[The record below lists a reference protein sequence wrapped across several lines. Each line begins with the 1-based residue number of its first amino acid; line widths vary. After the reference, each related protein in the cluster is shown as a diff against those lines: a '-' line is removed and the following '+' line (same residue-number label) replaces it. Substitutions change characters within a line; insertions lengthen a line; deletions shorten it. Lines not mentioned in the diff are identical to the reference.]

1 MPWEIRLYFR
11 KKQIPHTEG
20 MGIRDHFLYRIDDSW
35 KRDAKTE
42 DLFSG
47 NLRFQEKII
56 NFLTNFGEIGGTSGK
71 TKLHSFIFYN
81 VSGQIQKKDAK
92 MISGDIQSDGK
103 PIIRSGTQRSGSAA
117 TGGLHLSEIPQKPRF
132 EKFSG
137 GVGHGWETQVQVGDN
152 IRIGYRSM
160 GTNITENLIPVFLF
174 HFFICQSL
182 MLHSSSIYS
191 YIFRKIVS
199 FIRIRLNYNMISRE
213 MLKISVYAI
222 SINSVHRKAYYWE
235 RSER

>member
-1 MPWEIRLYFR
+1 
-11 KKQIPHTEG
+11 
-20 MGIRDHFLYRIDDSW
+20 MGISDHFPHRIDDSW
-35 KRDAKTE
+35 KRDAKTK

-56 NFLTNFGEIGGTSGK
+56 NFLTDFGEIGGTSGK
-71 TKLHSFIFYN
+71 PKLYSFIFYN

-92 MISGDIQSDGK
+92 MIPGDIQSDGK

-182 MLHSSSIYS
+182 MLHSPLHLFLYIPKNSKFHS
-191 YIFRKIVS
+191 YQIK
-199 FIRIRLNYNMISRE
+199 L
-213 MLKISVYAI
+213 
-222 SINSVHRKAYYWE
+222 
-235 RSER
+235 

>member
-1 MPWEIRLYFR
+1 M
-11 KKQIPHTEG
+11 IP
-20 MGIRDHFLYRIDDSW
+20 
-35 KRDAKTE
+35 
-42 DLFSG
+42 
-47 NLRFQEKII
+47 
-56 NFLTNFGEIGGTSGK
+56 
-71 TKLHSFIFYN
+71 
-81 VSGQIQKKDAK
+81 
-92 MISGDIQSDGK
+92 GDIQSDGK

-160 GTNITENLIPVFLF
+160 GTNITENLIPVFFFTSLF
-174 HFFICQSL
+174 VSSL